1 MEIKRKIKFG
11 TDGWRDII
19 ADNFTF
25 ENVRLVAFAI
35 GKHLIDSKQS
45 QKGIFIGFDNRF
57 LSEDFALQAGYALSS
72 LGIKIFLSKE
82 SVPTPITAFM
92 VLDLKLDG
100 AIMITA
106 SHNPPKYNGIKFI
119 PHYGGPAED
128 SITKEIEKNLNLYI
142 DKEQEVPLLKKYEDF
157 LKEIFLVSDY
167 RNYKKHLFEIID
179 TDLIKRADLRVAAD
193 VMFGAGSHVFP
204 EILSNDLGLE
214 TKILNDTKD
223 AFFGGKLP
231 DPSSKNLENLKN
243 EILENSFEIG
253 LALDGDADRFGI
265 IDNRG
270 VFISPNNVIS
280 LILYYLAEVKHIG
293 GPQYKA
299 VRSVATTHLIDKIC
313 LKYKINI
320 VETPVGFKYVGKE
333 MQSGGTVIGG
343 EESGGLSIIGHI
355 PEKDGILACLLL
367 LEIQSYLKLHKNS
380 LSLSMY
386 LENIYKELG
395 NFYTERIDMHVPLE
409 KMAVIAEY
417 FKNLSGLSIKNIKI
431 TEILTKDGVK
441 LLLDNKSWFLIRASG
456 TEPLIRC
463 YIETRDMLFFEILK
477 NYLTEQIEVLKK

>member
-1 MEIKRKIKFG
+1 MENKRKIKFG

-35 GKHLIDSKQS
+35 GKYLIDNNLTK
-45 QKGIFIGFDNRF
+45 KGIFIGYDNRF

-72 LGIKIFLSKE
+72 LGIKIFLAKE

-119 PHYGGPAED
+119 PFYGGPAED
-128 SITKEIEKNLNLYI
+128 SITKEIEKNLNSYI
-142 DKEQEVPLLKKYEDF
+142 DEGLKVPLLKKYEDF
-157 LKEIFLVSDY
+157 LKEIFLISDY
-167 RNYKKHLFEIID
+167 KKYKNHLFEILD
-179 TDLIKRADLRVAAD
+179 TDLINRANLKVAAD
-193 VMFGAGSHVFP
+193 VMFGAGSHILS
-204 EILSNDLGLE
+204 EILNADLGLKV
-214 TKILNDTKD
+214 KILNDKRD

-231 DPSSKNLENLKN
+231 DPSAKNLENLKN

-253 LALDGDADRFGI
+253 LALDGDADRFGV
-265 IDNRG
+265 IDNKG
-270 VFISPNNVIS
+270 VFISPNNVIA
-280 LILYYLAEVKHIG
+280 LILYYLTEVKNLG
-293 GPQYKA
+293 GPQFKA
-299 VRSVATTHLIDKIC
+299 VRSVATTHLIDEIC
-313 LKYKINI
+313 SKNKINI
-320 VETPVGFKYVGKE
+320 IETPVGFKYIGKE
-333 MQSGGTVIGG
+333 MQSGDAVIGG

-367 LEIQSYLKLHKNS
+367 LEIQSYLKLQKNN
-380 LSLSMY
+380 LSLSQY
-386 LENIYKELG
+386 LENIYKEFG
-395 NFYTERIDMHVPLE
+395 SFHTERIDMHVPLE
-409 KMAVIAEY
+409 KMPVIAEY

-441 LLLDNKSWFLIRASG
+441 LILDNKSWFLIRASG

-477 NYLTEQIEVLKK
+477 NYITEQIEVLKK